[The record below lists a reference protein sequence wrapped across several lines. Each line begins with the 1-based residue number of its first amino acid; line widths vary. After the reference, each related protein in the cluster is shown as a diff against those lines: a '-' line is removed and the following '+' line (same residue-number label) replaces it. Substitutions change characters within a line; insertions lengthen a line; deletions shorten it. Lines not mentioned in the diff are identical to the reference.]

1 MKTYVVIHSNDV
13 LMKIKAHD
21 LDSAWQNFSEIKQ
34 LEIDDLKLLCKYN
47 IEEDIRV

>member
-1 MKTYVVIHSNDV
+1 MKTYAVIHSNDV

-34 LEIDDLKLLCKYN
+34 LEIYDLKLCKYN

>member
-1 MKTYVVIHSNDV
+1 MKTFSVIHSNDV
-13 LMKIKAHD
+13 LMKIKAND

-34 LEIDDLKLLCKYN
+34 LEIDDLKLCKYN

>member
-1 MKTYVVIHSNDV
+1 MKTFSVIHINDV

-34 LEIDDLKLLCKYN
+34 LGIDDLKLCKYN